1 MAEAAGRIVVKSA
14 KSKLDFPKRR
24 AALFIKP
31 VLGIPEDDPAK
42 GPSDARLLMDDL
54 RSIVDRPKKKVSTT
68 AVSTTAVSTT
78 AVSTGNRHRPGY
90 KTEYM
95 REWRAKR
102 KQGAK

>member
-68 AVSTTAVSTT
+68 AVSTTAVST
-78 AVSTGNRHRPGY
+78 GNRHRPGY